1 MRKDRKRIKHK
12 RDDTQLQE
20 QGSQAHD
27 DTSLQEQEGEGHDDQ
42 LRSRARL
49 SPTARKRAQ
58 AWSKF
63 KKKDEPLRTEMAI
76 KERWIMQRE
85 GAD

>member
-1 MRKDRKRIKHK
+1 MSDKAR
-12 RDDTQLQE
+12 LSCQE
-20 QGSQAHD
+20 QG
-27 DTSLQEQEGEGHDDQ
+27 DTSLQEQEGDGHDDQ

-49 SPTARKRAQ
+49 SPRARKRAQ
-58 AWSKF
+58 AWARF
-63 KKKDEPLRTEMAI
+63 KKKDEVLMTEMAL